1 MYNIVIVS
9 LLVVLAGCSTSKEK
23 IFKDDM
29 PTMKEVYE
37 EKFNNLYINE
47 KPQIERELE
56 KEGNQSNEPV
66 VSAYEKLHEQFPQAP
81 NPTMLMF
88 IFPHLTQAGTPVPG
102 YNTYFKLYETDHFTL
117 SNSIKE

>member
-1 MYNIVIVS
+1 MYNIVIIS

-29 PTMKEVYE
+29 PTMKAVYE
-37 EKFNNLYINE
+37 EKFNNLYVNE

-56 KEGNQSNEPV
+56 EEGSQSNEPV
-66 VSAYEKLHEQFPQAP
+66 VSAYAKLHEQFPKAP
-81 NPTMLMF
+81 NPTMLMY

-117 SNSIKE
+117 SNSIDK